1 MNRLAAVLGCSL
13 VLTLAVAP
21 AALAAAPDLKPEEI
35 VAHHLDSIASQ
46 PARVATKSRV
56 VQGTLKFRVPV
67 GGAGEV
73 NGTWG
78 RVSSEQM
85 SAFVMRFGVGDW
97 RGEQFTFD
105 GNKVGVAVATSSHQ
119 RSDFAQFISSQDFLI
134 KEGLLGGEFS
144 TGWALTRLEA
154 NHARVQSIGRKKVD
168 GRELIGLQYFSKGAR
183 DMQVKMY
190 FDPETFRH
198 VLTIYSLEVAP
209 NMASDITKSS
219 SQKEI
224 RYTLE
229 ERFGDFKT
237 TEGVTLPTK
246 YRLQWTEEL
255 QSGRTLL
262 FDWQMTVTGLRD
274 NVPLDAANFQLK

>member
-1 MNRLAAVLGCSL
+1 MRCLSTLLASVLM
-13 VLTLAVAP
+13 LTLAVIP
-21 AALAAAPDLKPEEI
+21 IALAAAPDLKPEQI
-35 VAHHLDSIASQ
+35 VAHHLDSIA
-46 PARVATKSRV
+46 ATETRVAAKSRV

-67 GGAGEV
+67 GGGGEV
-73 NGTWG
+73 TGTWG
-78 RVSSEQM
+78 RVSSEQR

-105 GNKVGVAVATSSHQ
+105 GAKTGFAAATSTHQ
-119 RSDFAQFISSQDFLI
+119 RSDFAQFISSQDFMI
-134 KEGLLGGEFS
+134 REGLLGGEYS
-144 TGWALTRLEA
+144 TGWALLRLEE
-154 NHARVQSIGRKKVD
+154 NHAKVQSIGRKKVD
-168 GRELIGLQYFSKGAR
+168 GRELIGLQYFSKGSS

-198 VLTIYSLEVAP
+198 VLTIYSLEIAP
-209 NMASDITKSS
+209 NMDTDVTKSPN
-219 SQKEI
+219 QKEI

-237 TEGVTLPTK
+237 TEGVTLPTS

-274 NVPLDAANFQLK
+274 NIPLDLANFQVK